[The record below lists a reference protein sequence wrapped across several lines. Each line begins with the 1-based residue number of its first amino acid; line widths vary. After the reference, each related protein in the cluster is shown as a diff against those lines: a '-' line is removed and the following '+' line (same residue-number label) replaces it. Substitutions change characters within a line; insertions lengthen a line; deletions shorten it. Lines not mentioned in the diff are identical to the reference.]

1 MAGRVH
7 YPLLLMLQFFFTN
20 LTFLSGK
27 ISGDTQGVIQHPSGD
42 VYYLEFFNL
51 DIDTVTKH
59 NVWSR
64 QILEPNLIHILCIQ
78 HITVQFASCPI
89 PTVNLW
95 RILNIRTECW
105 TVAEIW
111 AFCSVGKS
119 ILFWELVSHY
129 MQPRKENCFTE
140 NVKSRTKTFL

>member
-27 ISGDTQGVIQHPSGD
+27 ISGDTQGVIQHPSGA
-42 VYYLEFFNL
+42 VYYLELFNL

-64 QILEPNLIHILCIQ
+64 QILEPSL
-78 HITVQFASCPI
+78 VP
-89 PTVNLW
+89 
-95 RILNIRTECW
+95 
-105 TVAEIW
+105 
-111 AFCSVGKS
+111 S
-119 ILFWELVSHY
+119 ILWIKSNSHIVY
-129 MQPRKENCFTE
+129 SILLYSLQAAL
-140 NVKSRTKTFL
+140 FLQ

>member
-51 DIDTVTKH
+51 DIDTVTKN

-64 QILEPNLIHILCIQ
+64 QILEPNLIHILCTAYYG
-78 HITVQFASCPI
+78 TVCKLPYSYSEF
-89 PTVNLW
+89 
-95 RILNIRTECW
+95 
-105 TVAEIW
+105 
-111 AFCSVGKS
+111 
-119 ILFWELVSHY
+119 
-129 MQPRKENCFTE
+129 MEN
-140 NVKSRTKTFL
+140 TKH